1 LSTGE
6 KRQGKHKM
14 TRTAVKQ
21 LPVIDPPPVDR
32 FESIML
38 DHIEY
43 LKYRHPLVHER
54 LDKSVINNTN
64 ELVLRARR
72 VSQIQ
77 GHGDF
82 DDDERGAAYRAGQL
96 VAPRAREY
104 GDRKIFAEVERRLG
118 GFNFKQVGLD
128 VIGGN
133 GTTARVAANLLPLVN
148 RPTIIAGDPNLDM
161 VNDALARGHSAVWQ
175 SAQETMFA
183 DKSLDFVIGSRGFH
197 HVSPDA
203 RAAAFGEARRIL
215 RPGGV
220 VLVVDFEEGSPTARW
235 YSEGLDIH
243 TNTGHRFSH
252 FQREEL
258 MSLLIGAGFSEPSV
272 FEIYDP
278 FRFWADTAEGARDTL
293 LRHVIGMFGMV
304 RLPRNS
310 DETERQYW
318 ARIDR
323 TVAPWCT
330 FGADEMAFDPEAL
343 RRLSV
348 FQEADG
354 TWRAEFP
361 RIALCAAG
369 IRR

>member
-1 LSTGE
+1 MS
-6 KRQGKHKM
+6 RA
-14 TRTAVKQ
+14 AVKR
-21 LPVIDPPPVDR
+21 LPTIDPALADQSG
-32 FESIML
+32 SIML
-38 DHIEY
+38 DHVEY

-54 LDKSVINNTN
+54 LDKSVINDTN
-64 ELVLRARR
+64 ELGRRAGR
-72 VSQIQ
+72 VSAIQ

-82 DDDERGAAYRAGQL
+82 DDGERGTAYRAGQL
-96 VAPRAREY
+96 AAPHAREY
-104 GDRKIFAEVERRLG
+104 GDRKIFAEIERRLG
-118 GFNFKQVGLD
+118 GFSFKQVGLD

-148 RPTIIAGDPNLDM
+148 MPTIIAGDPNLDM
-161 VNDALARGHSAVWQ
+161 VNDALVRGHPAVWQ

-203 RAAAFGEARRIL
+203 RATAFAEARRIL

-220 VLVVDFEEGSPTARW
+220 FLVVDFEEGSPTARW
-235 YSEGLDIH
+235 YSEGLDTH
-243 TNTGHRFSH
+243 TNTGHRFAH
-252 FQREEL
+252 FRREEL
-258 MSLLIGAGFSEPSV
+258 MTLLIGAGFADASV

-293 LRHVIGMFGMV
+293 LGHVIGMFGMV
-304 RLPRNS
+304 RLPRNC

-330 FGADEMAFDPEAL
+330 FGADEMAFDAEAS

-354 TWRAEFP
+354 RWCAEFP

-369 IRR
+369 VRR